1 MAEKEAAGG
10 AQTAAEKQLPR
21 RRQELDYWKQNAE
34 RLRRRNRLTGL
45 AIGAFVLGMFG
56 YTILS
61 VRQEKIMKRSTTRR
75 GSTSSEGRAPGPT
88 PRAAEGA
95 GLHC

>member
-61 VRQEKIMKRSTTRR
+61 VQQEKIMEEIDDEARIHILR
-75 GSTSSEGRAPGPT
+75 G
-88 PRAAEGA
+88 PRTGA
-95 GLHC
+95 NS